1 MRKQKTKP
9 VLTEDSH
16 YNFRVPKG
24 SQDYYNKL
32 FTPPSDNDADT
43 ILNWLYNRGLVQNY
57 IKKLEYET
65 IDDETIQDIIQEVWL
80 YLIEKKDK
88 LKELYDNQGITGLTA
103 YVSGII
109 ARQVHSNTSQ
119 IYKKY
124 KRDYK
129 RLIHLSDQ
137 CWDDYYNTGK
147 MMETRE
153 EYLTSESEI
162 DLANKYIE
170 SNQIDKLYEQKRKTI
185 SNKKD

>member
-1 MRKQKTKP
+1 MKKLKP
-9 VLTEDSH
+9 TLTEDSH

-65 IDDETIQDIIQEVWL
+65 IDDETIQDMIQEVWL

-137 CWDDYYNTGK
+137 CWNDYYNTGE
-147 MMETRE
+147 MIDTNTD
-153 EYLTSESEI
+153 YLTSETDDDI
-162 DLANKYIE
+162 LKRNIE
-170 SNQIDKLYEQKRKTI
+170 NNIYD
-185 SNKKD
+185 